1 MKGENIMASE
11 LTSVKTTKKIKKSKL
26 KIKRDITGWAFV
38 IFSVG
43 SIGLFYFY
51 PMIQSFLLSFQSG
64 IGSNLEFV
72 GLANY
77 RRLLQ
82 DPTFLTAAKN
92 TLLFLVFQVPIM
104 VLLAIF
110 FSALLNKKTLK
121 WKGVFRTIVFLPSV
135 TSLVAYSIVFKYL
148 FSNNG
153 IVNKMLVNLSLID
166 SPVLWLSDPFW
177 AKVLIILAITWRW
190 TGYNMIFFLSAI
202 QNISPEIYEAARID
216 GASNRDQF
224 FKITIPLLKPVILFT
239 SVTSTIGTLQLFD
252 EPMNITRGGPGNATT
267 TISQYIYNL
276 SFKYT
281 PDFGY
286 AAAVS
291 YAIVI
296 LVIIFSIIQFKVG
309 GNDRD

>member
-1 MKGENIMASE
+1 MASE
-11 LTSVKTTKKIKKSKL
+11 LSSLEKKKKVKRSKL
-26 KIKRDITGWAFV
+26 KIKRDITGWALV
-38 IFSVG
+38 IVSVG

-64 IGSNLEFV
+64 TGANLEFV

-77 RRLLQ
+77 KRLLQ
-82 DPTFLTAAKN
+82 DPTFLTATKN
-92 TLLFLVFQVPIM
+92 TLLFLVFQVPVM

-110 FSALLNKKTLK
+110 FSTLLNNKTLK
-121 WKGVFRTIVFLPSV
+121 WKGIFRTIVFLPSV

-153 IVNKMLVNLSLID
+153 IVNKILMNLSLID
-166 SPVLWLSDPFW
+166 NPVLWLSDPFW

-216 GASNRDQF
+216 GASNREQF
-224 FKITIPLLKPVILFT
+224 FKITVPLLKPVILFT

-276 SFKYT
+276 SFEYT

>member
-1 MKGENIMASE
+1 MKGEKRM
-11 LTSVKTTKKIKKSKL
+11 TSGLSKIKSSKKVKKNKL
-26 KIKRDITGWAFV
+26 KRNRDIIGWAFV
-38 IFSVG
+38 IFSMG
-43 SIGLFYFY
+43 AIGLFYFY

-64 IGSNLEFV
+64 TGTNLKYV
-72 GLANY
+72 GLDNY
-77 RRLLQ
+77 KRLFQ
-82 DPTFLTAAKN
+82 DSTFLTATKN
-92 TLLFLVFQVPIM
+92 TLLFLIFQVPVM

-110 FSALLNKKTLK
+110 FSTLLNKKTLK
-121 WKGVFRTIVFLPSV
+121 WKGLFRMIVFLPSV
-135 TSLVAYSIVFKYL
+135 TSLVAYSIIFKYL

-153 IVNKMLVNLSLID
+153 IVNKLLMSLSLID
-166 SPVLWLSDPFW
+166 DPVLWLADPFW

-216 GASNRDQF
+216 GASSRQQF
-224 FKITIPLLKPVILFT
+224 FKITVPLLKPVILFT

-252 EPMNITRGGPGNATT
+252 EPMNITSGGPGNATT

-296 LVIIFSIIQFKVG
+296 LVIIFSIIQFKLG
-309 GNDRD
+309 GTDRD